1 MDRKFD
7 AEEIEKYFKQN
18 KERLDKEFGEWVAK
32 QEESKKNCSI
42 FQIQRVTKKLYIFS
56 RKSRQQGEY
65 KDGM

>member
-7 AEEIEKYFKQN
+7 EKDFKEYLEDN

>member
-7 AEEIEKYFKQN
+7 EKEFKEYLEDN

-42 FQIQRVTKKLYIFS
+42 FQIQRVAKKLCIFS
-56 RKSRQQGEY
+56 RKSRQRC
-65 KDGM
+65 